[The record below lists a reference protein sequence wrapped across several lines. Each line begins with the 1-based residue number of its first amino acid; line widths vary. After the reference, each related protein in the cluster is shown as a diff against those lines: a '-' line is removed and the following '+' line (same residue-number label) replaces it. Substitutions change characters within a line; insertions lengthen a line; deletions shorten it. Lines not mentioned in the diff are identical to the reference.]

1 MEHATPLAC
10 NLSLRLCLLF
20 QPISGE
26 YEVSPQRAEPYVCRK
41 LEPTSAGLGSYGWRG
56 GEAGVKVHAF
66 MRRSSATATSFSAK
80 ALR

>member
-10 NLSLRLCLLF
+10 HFALRLCLLF
-20 QPISGE
+20 QPIRGE
-26 YEVSPQRAEPYVCRK
+26 YEVSPTRADPFVCRK
-41 LEPTSAGLGSYGWRG
+41 LEPTSAGLGSCGWRG

-66 MRRSSATATSFSAK
+66 MRRSSATATSFSAR